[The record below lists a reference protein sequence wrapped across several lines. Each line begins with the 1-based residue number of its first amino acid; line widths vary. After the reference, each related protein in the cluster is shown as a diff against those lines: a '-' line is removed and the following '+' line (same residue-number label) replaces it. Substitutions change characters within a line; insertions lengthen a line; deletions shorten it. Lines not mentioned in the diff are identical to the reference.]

1 MLTTGSQIMITEEGQ
16 CQAVETLQI
25 GAFVYDPF
33 SDTYCEIIDILIRRI
48 AWSSDISDPDYR
60 LAPIHIPRSALGPDL
75 PCRDITVSPGQVMHN
90 AKSIGNGS
98 RYNILTRTPVLSLI
112 GKNRVTKARGSGS
125 VTYHALFTS
134 DAQILN
140 VGGLYLETLTP
151 DLFRGPAPSR
161 APAAQNAYQ

>member
-1 MLTTGSQIMITEEGQ
+1 MLTTGSQIMITEEGEWR
-16 CQAVETLQI
+16 AVETLQI

-33 SDTYCEIIDILIRRI
+33 SDTYCEIIDILVRRI
-48 AWSSDISDPDYR
+48 SWSSDISDPDYR

-75 PCRDITVSPGQVMHN
+75 PCRDITVSPGQVLHS
-90 AKSIGNGS
+90 AKRIGTGS
-98 RYNILTRTPVLSLI
+98 RYNMLTRIPVLSLI
-112 GKNRVTKARGSGS
+112 GKNGVAKARESGS

-151 DLFRGPAPSR
+151 DIFRGPAPHR
-161 APAAQNAYQ
+161 ARAAQSVYQ